1 MDIKTLRQFLKNVS
15 SKRVLQES
23 PKYKLYHDT
32 IHSAFQ
38 TAIAD
43 ARKQGYEVSDDEEF
57 NKVTTARKPNAGQ
70 TLDYHLELTKGGKP
84 QRKRLHIQIYK
95 MDHSGKYELNFYI
108 Q

>member
-1 MDIKTLRQFLKNVS
+1 MDIKALKSFLKSVA
-15 SKRVLQES
+15 
-23 PKYKLYHDT
+23 PKKTLTEAPRYKLYHDT
-32 IHSAFQ
+32 IASAFQ

-57 NKVTTARKPNAGQ
+57 NKVTTARKPYAGQ
-70 TLDYHLELTKGGKP
+70 SLDYHLELTKGGKT
-84 QRKRLHIQIYK
+84 QRKQLHIQIFK

>member
-1 MDIKTLRQFLKNVS
+1 MDIKTLRQFMANVAP
-15 SKRVLQES
+15 KRVLNEA

-32 IHSAFQ
+32 IASAFQ

-57 NKVTTARKPNAGQ
+57 SKVTTARKPYAGQ
-70 TLDYHLELTKGGKP
+70 SLDYHLELTKAGKP
-84 QRKRLHIQIYK
+84 QRKQLHIQIYK